1 MDEDELFERL
11 SNATDRQPIVDE
23 ALGKGVSPTTIT
35 EMLDY
40 LDFVGQQGKTKDR

>member
-1 MDEDELFERL
+1 MDVDELFERL

-23 ALGKGVSPTTIT
+23 AIRSGVSISVVR

-40 LDFVGQQGKTKDR
+40 LENTKER